1 MRQETDRL
9 IIRAFA
15 RDDFTDYFAYITEPE
30 LMRMLGLNGVTD
42 EASAR
47 ETFDWLMKNRTFLAL
62 EKKETG
68 RVIGHICIHP
78 PYAPV
83 AGDPALAGKTG
94 CSLSFA
100 IARGER
106 RKGYM
111 EEALRAVIA
120 ELFSVSGTD
129 YIDCE
134 YTDSNAASH
143 ALQEKLGFA
152 YWGREAL
159 DDTTLIIN
167 LLKKER
173 AAMPLRPHHGMCFP
187 FYEGKGYSADFTD
200 HMGRV
205 IRALSERPETPVRL
219 TYSADAVCAHCPNN
233 LGGICKSADK
243 VMRYDAAVLD
253 ACAFSDG
260 DALPYADF
268 AAKVKERILDA
279 GLRQSICGD
288 CEWDAICSKHRREPR
303 SGDPA
308 VRSDPCVSKN
318 SQSIQGAK
326 MKEELYLSLN
336 DNEWPDEGTDHD
348 RQIVRAIVTDGA
360 GGFVFMR
367 LNRDDDFGKATL
379 IETSGGGVEPGEDL
393 IAAIKRE
400 LMEELGA
407 KVDVLTK
414 IGVISDYYHLIHRHN
429 INHYYLCRV
438 RSFGQTHM
446 TDDEINRFHLSR
458 LTLTYAEALA
468 EYERCACSK
477 LGRLIYNREV
487 PILKRAQEL
496 LTEYTA

>member
-15 RDDFTDYFAYITEPE
+15 RDDFADYFAYITEPE

-42 EASAR
+42 EASAK

-159 DDTTLIIN
+159 DGAELFIN
-167 LLKKER
+167 LLKR
-173 AAMPLRPHHGMCFP
+173 ADTETADRIGGTGSEGMPLRPHHGMCFP

-205 IRALSERPETPVRL
+205 IRALSERPETSVRL
-219 TYSADAVCAHCPNN
+219 TRSADAVCAHCPNN
-233 LGGICKSADK
+233 LGGICKSTEK
-243 VMRYDAAVLD
+243 VARYDAAVLD
-253 ACAFSDG
+253 ACGLKDG

-288 CEWDAICSKHRREPR
+288 CEWDAICSKHRREP
-303 SGDPA
+303 
-308 VRSDPCVSKN
+308 
-318 SQSIQGAK
+318 
-326 MKEELYLSLN
+326 
-336 DNEWPDEGTDHD
+336 
-348 RQIVRAIVTDGA
+348 
-360 GGFVFMR
+360 
-367 LNRDDDFGKATL
+367 
-379 IETSGGGVEPGEDL
+379 
-393 IAAIKRE
+393 
-400 LMEELGA
+400 
-407 KVDVLTK
+407 
-414 IGVISDYYHLIHRHN
+414 
-429 INHYYLCRV
+429 
-438 RSFGQTHM
+438 
-446 TDDEINRFHLSR
+446 
-458 LTLTYAEALA
+458 
-468 EYERCACSK
+468 
-477 LGRLIYNREV
+477 
-487 PILKRAQEL
+487 
-496 LTEYTA
+496 